1 MTQPPG
7 AVKIS
12 PRDGKVSRSLRYRQP
27 LALLAIVIG
36 CVAIYLL
43 PAWLG
48 GSTVVYGLFV
58 TIAILSVMALGVDVV
73 LSYLGEVSLGH
84 TIFWA
89 VGGYA
94 AAILSTTWDLNGW
107 MTAAAAI
114 ALSLM
119 AATLLGLATLR
130 TREFVFSLATYAAA
144 VVVAE
149 ITFNTDVLGGSDG
162 IVGIPPLYL
171 PFGIVDFT
179 GRSSADLWPVAFA
192 LLLLSVGFVA
202 RFRRSQLGMQAL
214 MVQMNT
220 PLATSSGLDAH
231 RVRFLVFVVSAPI
244 TALAGWLY
252 AYQRAYVGPDMFDMY
267 FLTMMLTSIILVGTR
282 ILLASTIGVTL
293 LLIQQNYLSIGGDG
307 NKIVLGAVLVLM
319 LVLWPKGLARLL
331 VDAVKLVVSRGR
343 SSSGPTAKA
352 SSGESLRDGHQ
363 EV

>member
-1 MTQPPG
+1 MNHYTNSVEVSSG
-7 AVKIS
+7 
-12 PRDGKVSRSLRYRQP
+12 DGSIGRSARYRKS
-27 LALLAIVIG
+27 ASLLLMVIG
-36 CVAIYLL
+36 CIIVYLL

-89 VGGYA
+89 IGGYA
-94 AAILSTTWDLNGW
+94 AAILSTTWDVNGW
-107 MTAAAAI
+107 TTAAAAI
-114 ALSLM
+114 ALSVL
-119 AATLLGLATLR
+119 AATMLGLATLR

-149 ITFNTDVLGGSDG
+149 ITFNTDALGGSDG
-162 IVGIPPLYL
+162 IVGIPPLHL
-171 PFGIVDFT
+171 PFGIADFT
-179 GRSSADLWPVAFA
+179 GRSSADLWPIAFA
-192 LLLLSVGFVA
+192 LLLLSLGFVA
-202 RFRRSQLGMQAL
+202 RFRRSRLGMQAL
-214 MVQMNT
+214 MVQMNA

-307 NKIVLGAVLVLM
+307 NKVVLGTVLVLM
-319 LVLWPKGLARLL
+319 LVLWPKGLVRLI
-331 VDAVKLVVSRGR
+331 VDAIKPAVRRRQTVELNN
-343 SSSGPTAKA
+343 
-352 SSGESLRDGHQ
+352 GEVSLRK
-363 EV
+363 ESARSR

>member
-1 MTQPPG
+1 MTKLD
-7 AVKIS
+7 VEMVVSKIDR
-12 PRDGKVSRSLRYRQP
+12 PAEYRRP
-27 LALLAIVIG
+27 LALLAVLCG
-36 CVAIYLL
+36 CIAIYLL

-48 GSTVVYGLFV
+48 GSTAMYGLFV
-58 TIAILSVMALGVDVV
+58 MIAILAVMALGVDLV

-89 VGGYA
+89 IGGYA
-94 AAILSTTWDLNGW
+94 AAILSTTWNVNGW
-107 MTAAAAI
+107 VTATAAI

-119 AATLLGLATLR
+119 AAALLGLATLR
-130 TREFVFSLATYAAA
+130 AREFVFSLVTYAAA
-144 VVVAE
+144 VVIAE
-149 ITFNTDVLGGSDG
+149 ITFNTDALGGSDG
-162 IVGIPPLYL
+162 IVGIPALRLPLG
-171 PFGIVDFT
+171 FAVFT

-192 LLLLSVGFVA
+192 LLLLSLLFVA
-202 RFRRSQLGMQAL
+202 RFRRSRLGTEAL

-267 FLTMMLTSIILVGTR
+267 FLTMMLTSIILVGKR

-307 NKIVLGAVLVLM
+307 NKIVLGGVLVLM
-319 LVLWPKGLARLL
+319 LVLWPQGLARLL
-331 VDAVKLVVSRGR
+331 GDIFTMIVRAVSGRWSRVR
-343 SSSGPTAKA
+343 TSEAASGKRLRN
-352 SSGESLRDGHQ
+352 GE
-363 EV
+363 